1 MPEIKISRQMIKFK
15 SGSSVLIT
23 AVLLWLVSC
32 STNHTDPVDYVNP
45 YIGNI
50 SHLLVPTYPTV
61 HLPNSMLRFYPERD
75 NFTSNKILGFPLN
88 VVSHRD
94 GRAFSFMPFEGE
106 PERLPGS
113 LSYTWD
119 DENIT
124 PYNYN
129 VNLDES
135 GTEIKFTPSEKS
147 GFFSLGFANGNDNGI
162 LIKTNGSGELTCR
175 NNAVTGF
182 DTNNGV
188 KSFLY
193 LEFEKVPAKVSSRKN
208 DTTTTGSS
216 VSGRR
221 ISLMASFPAGTEN
234 LEMKYGISYISIEQ
248 ARKNLVSN
256 IGYSNYAEIE
266 TAARDKWN
274 HVLSKIEVEGGTEDQ
289 RIVFYTSLYRCFER
303 MVDIT
308 EDGNYFSIW
317 SDRTERAGDTAF
329 FTDDWVWDTHLALHP
344 LQVILNPDQQDEKL
358 SSYIRM
364 ARASGWMPT
373 FPTVSGDNHAMNG
386 NHSAAV
392 FLDAWNKGI
401 RNFNLEEAYNHL
413 KKTILYET
421 KLPWVKDSATELDN
435 FYDTKGYFPALRKGE
450 QETCPKVHPF
460 EKRQAVA
467 VTLASSYDDWCM
479 ARMAK
484 QLGKNED
491 YEFFIKRSLNYRN
504 LFNIE
509 TGFYHPKDSEGKW
522 IEPFDYRYD
531 GGLGARDYYDE
542 NNGWTYIWQPYH
554 AFNDLIEM
562 MGGREKFDKKL
573 DQLFTEGL
581 GRSKWVYYSTL
592 PDATGNVGQFV
603 MGNEPSM
610 HIPYL
615 YNLAGKPWK
624 TQKRVR
630 MLMDTWFRNDL
641 MGIPGDED
649 GGGLSAFYV
658 FSAMGFYPLT
668 PGIPEYQIGS
678 PLFRK
683 IVIHQQNGK
692 TFTIF
697 ANNNSKTNKY
707 IQAARLNSKDLNQTT
722 ITHNDITEGGTLVLE
737 MGDMPNKEWGTR

>member
-1 MPEIKISRQMIKFK
+1 MIRFKFGSALLIS
-15 SGSSVLIT
+15 
-23 AVLLWLVSC
+23 AALLFFFSC
-32 STNHTDPVDYVNP
+32 STKQTDNVDYVNP

-61 HLPNSMLRFYPERD
+61 HLPNSMLRFYPDRD
-75 NFTSNKILGFPLN
+75 NYTSNKIQGFPLN

-94 GRAFSFMPFEGE
+94 GRAFSIMPFKGN
-106 PERLPGS
+106 PADLPGNPS
-113 LSYTWD
+113 CTWD

-124 PYNYN
+124 PYSYAA
-129 VNLDES
+129 NLDEL
-135 GTEIKFTPSEKS
+135 GTQIKFTPSEKS
-147 GFFSLGFANGNDNGI
+147 GFFSITYGDENSNGI
-162 LIKTNGSGELTCR
+162 MISTNGSGELSSE
-175 NNAVTGF
+175 NNTVTGF
-182 DTNNGV
+182 DTNNRV

-193 LEFEKVPAKVSSRKN
+193 LEFDRVPEKVSTGKN
-208 DTTTTGSS
+208 DSLTAEHS

-221 ISLMASFPAGTEN
+221 ISLMASFPVGSGD
-234 LEMKYGISYISIEQ
+234 LEIKYGISYISIDQ
-248 ARKNLVSN
+248 AKKNLVSN
-256 IGYSNYAEIE
+256 IGYRNYEE
-266 TAARDKWN
+266 TETEARDRWN
-274 HVLSKIEVEGGTEDQ
+274 HVLSKIDVEGGTEDQ

-317 SDRTERAGDTAF
+317 SNRTEPAGDTAF

-344 LQVILNPDQQDEKL
+344 LQVILNPEQQDEKL

-364 ARASGWMPT
+364 ARESGWMPT

-401 RNFNLEEAYNHL
+401 RNFKLEEAYDLL

-421 KLPWVKDSATELDN
+421 KLPWVKDSATILDK

-450 QETCPKVHPF
+450 QETCPEVHPF

-479 ARMAK
+479 AQMAK
-484 QLGKNED
+484 QLGKNDD
-491 YEFFIKRSLNYRN
+491 YEFFIKRSLNYKN
-504 LFNIE
+504 LFNTE

-531 GGLGARDYYDE
+531 GGMGARDYYDE

-562 MGGREKFDKKL
+562 MGGKEKFDEKL

-581 GRSKWVYYSTL
+581 GRSKWVYYSTM

-630 MLMDTWFRNDL
+630 MLMDTWFRNDF

-658 FSAMGFYPLT
+658 FSAMGFYPIT

-692 TFTIF
+692 TFTIL
-697 ANNNSKTNKY
+697 ANNCSNRKKY
-707 IQAARLNSKDLNQTT
+707 IQSATLNGNELNQTT
-722 ITHNDITEGGTLVLE
+722 ITHNDITEGGKLVLE
-737 MGDMPNKEWGTR
+737 MGDKPNKEWGTR